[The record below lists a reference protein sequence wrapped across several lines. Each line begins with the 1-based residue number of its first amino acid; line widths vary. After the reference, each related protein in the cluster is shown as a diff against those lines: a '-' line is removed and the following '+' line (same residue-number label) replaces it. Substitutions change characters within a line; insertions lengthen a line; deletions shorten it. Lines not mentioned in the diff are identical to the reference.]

1 MLNIFKK
8 SKKTD
13 EEKKAEEEA
22 MKNIPGVE
30 NMGMLQK
37 MAMKKVMKMSP
48 EERNKLMAKMLEP
61 KNIQKNKKQILEM
74 LEGMEK
80 SGQMNKHQVFEAKK
94 RLGLL

>member
-1 MLNIFKK
+1 MLNILKKFKK
-8 SKKTD
+8 TE

-22 MKNIPGVE
+22 LKAIPGSE

-48 EERNKLMAKMLEP
+48 EEREKLMKKALEP
-61 KNIQKNKKQILEM
+61 KNIQKNKKEILDM
-74 LEGMEK
+74 LEKMEK

-94 RLGLL
+94 RMGLL

>member
-1 MLNIFKK
+1 MLSIFKK
-8 SKKTD
+8 SKKTE
-13 EEKKAEEEA
+13 EEKKQEDEM

-37 MAMKKVMKMSP
+37 IAMKKVMKMSP

-74 LEGMEK
+74 LEQMEK

>member
-8 SKKTD
+8 SKEN
-13 EEKKAEEEA
+13 EEDKKKEEEA
-22 MKNIPGVE
+22 LKNMPGTE

-48 EERNKLMAKMLEP
+48 DERNKLMQKMLEP
-61 KNIQKNKKQILEM
+61 KNVQKNKKQILEM

>member
-1 MLNIFKK
+1 MSILDAFKK
-8 SKKTD
+8 KK
-13 EEKKAEEEA
+13 KLAN
-22 MKNIPGVE
+22 NIPTDPYDTE

-37 MAMKKVMKMSP
+37 MAMKKFMKMNQQEKEAVMK
-48 EERNKLMAKMLEP
+48 KVLDP

-74 LEGMEK
+74 FEQMEK